1 MGEFA
6 RYHMTGP
13 TGHVISSAWEFLTI
27 DEPFRFEVLDSFVDD
42 GTASESFPTMRATFE
57 FAATPSGSRLT
68 NTTHFASADDLA
80 QTVDMGAVEAAP
92 LAFNQLDRVLAG
104 LRAFAEGK
112 GTRVERLDDVRAR
125 ITRLVEGP
133 IDLVWRA
140 HVEPDLIRRWLLGP
154 AGWRMSVC
162 RVEAW
167 VGGTFE
173 HEWEPEPGT
182 EGQLPAAGGTARA
195 ALGARGHPVG
205 HPVDDVGG
213 DLAAGEADQRPGH
226 DVTRVVHAGVD
237 TGVGDGGRGE
247 AQRDAQPR
255 HRVGDPLREG
265 ERGSGVTGRKRR
277 RCGHR
282 HPSHLWHRR
291 HLPVWP
297 GAAMGPLESLV
308 GHQRRETD
316 RRNTVQ
322 GCPSPGTTAHGG
334 DGSSRDEPQLGV
346 VRETGESVQRGVE
359 FRRGRR
365 RDGLIDRRVEGVQF
379 IEYTRRLRFVIHVST
394 LGGAVVGSARIGFS
408 PERPSPPPPVRR

>member
-1 MGEFA
+1 MPVTDLTTDPESLTMTLTAEFEVPVERLWQAFTDPRQLEQFWGPPGWPATFTGFEFEVGGFA

-112 GTRVERLDDVRAR
+112 GTRVELLDDVRAR

-173 HEWEPEPGT
+173 YEWEPEPGT
-182 EGQLPAAGGTARA
+182 EGQRFGFDGETLLIDPPRRWVTTERMVRTDFPATTNDLSLHSAD
-195 ALGARGHPVG
+195 GATLVTLLITYP
-205 HPVDDVGG
+205 
-213 DLAAGEADQRPGH
+213 DQR
-226 DVTRVVHAGVD
+226 TRDMVLA
-237 TGVGDGGRGE
+237 TGMADGME
-247 AQRDAQPR
+247 ASFLRLEALLA
-255 HRVGDPLREG
+255 PL
-265 ERGSGVTGRKRR
+265 
-277 RCGHR
+277 
-282 HPSHLWHRR
+282 
-291 HLPVWP
+291 
-297 GAAMGPLESLV
+297 
-308 GHQRRETD
+308 
-316 RRNTVQ
+316 
-322 GCPSPGTTAHGG
+322 
-334 DGSSRDEPQLGV
+334 
-346 VRETGESVQRGVE
+346 
-359 FRRGRR
+359 
-365 RDGLIDRRVEGVQF
+365 
-379 IEYTRRLRFVIHVST
+379 
-394 LGGAVVGSARIGFS
+394 
-408 PERPSPPPPVRR
+408 